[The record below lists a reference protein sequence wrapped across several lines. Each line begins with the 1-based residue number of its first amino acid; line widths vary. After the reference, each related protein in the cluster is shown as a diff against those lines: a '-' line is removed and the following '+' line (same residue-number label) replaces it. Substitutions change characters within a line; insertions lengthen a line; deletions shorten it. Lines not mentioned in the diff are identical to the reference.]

1 MLDPYGVD
9 PNILQHSTL
18 TPRSEPGT
26 GIGFGVPRSF
36 PFKEGQPLGSD
47 WSLTTGPWS
56 VVPHDGFLRF
66 QGHGKT
72 GENAQATI
80 VRPFTLNQTS
90 VTIAFSLRVNQVSI
104 NSSGGFLFGFAPGL
118 ILDWGGIDGVT
129 NPNSSYG
136 YVNQDSSF
144 VRLAPS
150 AIKADGTWHRI
161 VVNIQ
166 PGTVMLWEDDQ
177 LVFTWVPTP
186 PLGDEVQAYF
196 SIGTSGASASL
207 DVGDCTVLVGT
218 TQQLRLRMA
227 NSDTATFR
235 GKLPYLQDLASLLPD
250 VLTAAKPITDS
261 LYSKPVGPGSL
272 FWGLDFD
279 SSIQQAARSLPN
291 DQRVNRLVA
300 AATRGANV
308 TSASSPTFYIGIS
321 LSASFLLS
329 GGYSLGFLIGTG
341 RTAYNLA
348 VLTLNG
354 GGVLNAGLQGTVEV
368 AVFWQEPS
376 FFLGLGAYE
385 QIDGGEFFQGSV
397 GASGNVP
404 LDLSNWSNCGP
415 AINFGVGL
423 SVSPVDIA
431 AGLSYA
437 WRMLR
442 F

>member
-1 MLDPYGVD
+1 MPDPYGID
-9 PNILQHSTL
+9 PNILQYSTL

-66 QGHGKT
+66 QGQGRS

-129 NPNSSYG
+129 NPNSFYG

-150 AIKADGTWHRI
+150 AIKADGAWHRI

-177 LVFTWVPTP
+177 LVFTWSPTP
-186 PLGDEVQAYF
+186 PLCDEVQAYF

-218 TQQLRLRMA
+218 TQRLRLRMA
-227 NSDTATFR
+227 NSDTTIFR
-235 GKLPYLQDLASLLPD
+235 SKLSYLYDLASLLPD
-250 VLTAAKPITDS
+250 VLSAAKPITDS
-261 LYSKPVGPGSL
+261 LRNTHVGPSSL

-279 SSIQQAARSLPN
+279 SSIQQAARNLPN
-291 DQRVNRLVA
+291 DQRVNRLME

-308 TSASSPTFYIGIS
+308 TSASSPTFYVGIS
-321 LSASFLLS
+321 MSASLIVS
-329 GGYSLGFLIGTG
+329 GGYNLGQSCPI
-341 RTAYNLA
+341 
-348 VLTLNG
+348 
-354 GGVLNAGLQGTVEV
+354 
-368 AVFWQEPS
+368 
-376 FFLGLGAYE
+376 
-385 QIDGGEFFQGSV
+385 
-397 GASGNVP
+397 
-404 LDLSNWSNCGP
+404 
-415 AINFGVGL
+415 
-423 SVSPVDIA
+423 
-431 AGLSYA
+431 
-437 WRMLR
+437 
-442 F
+442 